1 MAIKRFSKSSVKN
14 SKGSQ
19 SLLAGSVVVNGGT
32 LASDSTYNYRIFTGS
47 GTLSVSGGNLS
58 CDILVVAGGG
68 PGGAGGG
75 GGAGGVIYGDSKI
88 LKNSY
93 TVTVGAGGPVATGN
107 AFTTVRTNGNN
118 STFIGGV
125 ESLTG
130 VGGGGGN
137 GGVTPN
143 EFIGRNGGSGGG
155 GGPNTGTGQSTV
167 GGSATQGGSGGPGY
181 GFAGGGPTSTNNSGS
196 GGGGAGGIGATAASS
211 VGGNGGTGSDIW
223 SSWLS
228 AITSTM
234 SGVSGWGTATSTG
247 RIAGGGAG
255 RGFNTPQPTGGAGGG
270 GNGDRGDNSGNFNT
284 GSAGVANTGGG
295 GGAGYFAS
303 SHFGY
308 AGGSGIVIVRYLKS
322 AVA

>member
-1 MAIKRFSKSSVKN
+1 MAIKKFTKSSIKDN
-14 SKGSQ
+14 RGSQ
-19 SLLAGSVVVNGGT
+19 SLLAGSVVVNGGI
-32 LASDSTYNYRIFTGS
+32 LASDSTYNYRIFTSS

-68 PGGAGGG
+68 PGGSSG
-75 GGAGGVIYGDSKI
+75 GGAGGVIHGGSKI

-118 STFIGGV
+118 STFIGGT

-130 VGGGGGN
+130 VGGGGGA
-137 GGVTPN
+137 GGPTPDQ
-143 EFIGRNGGSGGG
+143 FIGRNGGSGGG
-155 GGPNTGTGQSTV
+155 GGPTAGTAYSTN
-167 GGSATQGGSGGPGY
+167 GGSATQGSSGGSGY
-181 GFAGGGPTSTNNSGS
+181 GFAGGGPTSSNNSGS
-196 GGGGAGGIGATAASS
+196 GGGGAGGIGASAASS
-211 VGGNGGTGSDIW
+211 VGGNGGTGSNIW

-247 RIAGGGAG
+247 RISGGGAG
-255 RGFNTPQPTGGAGGG
+255 RGYNTPQPTGGAGGG

-295 GGAGYFAS
+295 GGGGYYAS
-303 SHFGY
+303 SNFGY